1 MAAMVGVIKKK
12 GVFCTFII
20 TLGRKAGVITV
31 MVPGHVWVIMI
42 AMVML
47 PRK

>member
-1 MAAMVGVIKKK
+1 MAAMVVVIKKK

-20 TLGRKAGVITV
+20 TLGRKAGGITV
-31 MVPGHVWVIMI
+31 MVLGHGWVIMT